1 MTFWDI
7 ITAQRVLYQ
16 MRIHAQQRQG
26 QNTMSETIIEV
37 QLETMANGGSA
48 LGRSGEQVVFI
59 PYTIPGERVQ
69 ARVLRQKGRTLFAEG
84 VTLLESSA
92 DRVFP
97 ACEHFGPARCGGCQW
112 QHIQYEA
119 QLLLK
124 QDVLSDQLERI
135 AGISDPPVQPFIP
148 SPEVWGYN
156 QQMTFYP
163 AADGQLGLPAAK
175 DDSVFAVQEC
185 LVLHPDLLA
194 LKDALDLEQFAG
206 LEAITLVRGSDGGLM
221 CVLRMQG
228 DEAPELQTDL
238 PMSVNLLLS
247 DGEPVNLIGDLHTV
261 VQVGDHTFR
270 LTAGGFMRA
279 NTAQLPHLA
288 AAVLDALRLSGR
300 EQILDLYAGIG
311 WLSAFIAP
319 HASHIT
325 LVEDDSA
332 AVDDADFNLSH
343 LDHVDIIEGRVED
356 VLPELDGAYD
366 AALIDPPA
374 EGLSAAALDALVA
387 RHISRLVYVSSDPA
401 TLARDAKRLAAHQ
414 YRLTNIQP
422 LDFAPQTFAIDCVAV
437 FER

>member
-1 MTFWDI
+1 
-7 ITAQRVLYQ
+7 
-16 MRIHAQQRQG
+16 
-26 QNTMSETIIEV
+26 MSETIIEV

-228 DEAPELQTDL
+228 
-238 PMSVNLLLS
+238 
-247 DGEPVNLIGDLHTV
+247 
-261 VQVGDHTFR
+261 
-270 LTAGGFMRA
+270 
-279 NTAQLPHLA
+279 
-288 AAVLDALRLSGR
+288 
-300 EQILDLYAGIG
+300 
-311 WLSAFIAP
+311 
-319 HASHIT
+319 
-325 LVEDDSA
+325 
-332 AVDDADFNLSH
+332 
-343 LDHVDIIEGRVED
+343 
-356 VLPELDGAYD
+356 
-366 AALIDPPA
+366 
-374 EGLSAAALDALVA
+374 
-387 RHISRLVYVSSDPA
+387 
-401 TLARDAKRLAAHQ
+401 
-414 YRLTNIQP
+414 
-422 LDFAPQTFAIDCVAV
+422 
-437 FER
+437 